1 MTIYA
6 IVQLILFIG
15 LLVTFA
21 KFFGKYI
28 ASVFQE
34 EHVSYPVLSW
44 VENTCY
50 QIGGVNASKEM
61 TWKEYTKDLLYFNVF
76 GFLFLFLVLLFQNIL
91 PLNPE
96 HLPDVANDLAFN
108 IAASFTTNTNWQSYA
123 GETTL
128 SYLSQMIGLT
138 TQNFLSAST
147 GLCALLVLIRG
158 ISRNAMTTVGNFWKD
173 LTRSVVYIFLPLSI
187 FFAIFLLSQGV
198 IQTFSPYVK
207 VITIEK
213 EEQTIPLGPVA
224 SQVAIKQLG
233 TNGGG
238 FFNANSAHP
247 FDNPSPLT
255 NFFQALAILLI
266 PAALV
271 IAYGHMVGSSKEGWT
286 IFCIMLAFWF
296 VSLGFAFLSEHFLT
310 SPYYPNGSWE
320 GKETRFGDFSSILWA
335 VSTTASANGSV
346 NSMLSSL
353 SPIAGGIALLNM
365 QLGEIIFGGVG
376 VGLSGMIMFV
386 LLTVFLSGLMV
397 GKTPEYLGKK
407 IEKNEMQWVMVA
419 ILLPGLLIL
428 LATSICIFMKDE
440 LNHIGNAGPHGL
452 TEVLYTFTSAVV
464 NNGSAFSGFNASTPG
479 YNMILGFLMIL
490 GRLAVII
497 PALAIGGQLAKK
509 KITPLTSG
517 TLGTSSIIFAF
528 MLIGTILIVGGL
540 THFPALTVGPIL
552 ENALMEK
559 GKLF

>member
-1 MTIYA
+1 MTVYA
-6 IVQLILFIG
+6 ILQLTLFIG
-15 LLVTFA
+15 LLVIFSR
-21 KFFGKYI
+21 FFGKYI
-28 ASVFQE
+28 AGVFQDSP
-34 EHVSYPVLSW
+34 VSYPVLSW
-44 VENTCY
+44 VENACY
-50 QIGGVNASKEM
+50 KIGGVNESEEM
-61 TWKEYTKDLLYFNVF
+61 TWKEYTKVLLYFNIF
-76 GFLFLFLVLLFQNIL
+76 GFLFLFLILLFQNIL

-96 HLPDVANDLAFN
+96 HLPSVAKDLAFN

-138 TQNFLSAST
+138 SQNFLSAST

-158 ISRNAMTTVGNFWKD
+158 ISRNSMTTVGNFWKD
-173 LTRSVVYIFLPLSI
+173 LTRSVVYIFLPLSLI
-187 FFAIFLLSQGV
+187 FAVFLLSQGV
-198 IQTFSPYVK
+198 VQTFSPYVN
-207 VITIEK
+207 VVTLEK
-213 EEQTIPLGPVA
+213 EKQTIPLGPVA

-247 FDNPSPLT
+247 FENPSPLT
-255 NFFQALAILLI
+255 NFFETLAILLI

-271 IAYGHMVGSSKEGWT
+271 IAYGHMVGSLKEGWT
-286 IFCIMLAFWF
+286 LFGIMF
-296 VSLGFAFLSEHFLT
+296 VLWLISLGFALYSEYFFT
-310 SPYYPNGSWE
+310 SPYYPQGSWE
-320 GKETRFGDFSSILWA
+320 GKETRFGDFSSILWT
-335 VSTTASANGSV
+335 VNTTTAASGSV
-346 NSMLSSL
+346 NAMLSSL
-353 SPIAGGIALLNM
+353 SPVTGGIALLNM

-407 IEKNEMQWVMVA
+407 IEKNEMQWVMLS

-440 LNHIGNAGPHGL
+440 INNIENAGPHGL
-452 TEVLYTFTSAVV
+452 TELLYTFTSAVV
-464 NNGSAFSGFNASTPG
+464 NNGSAFSGFNAGTPG
-479 YNMILGFLMIL
+479 YNIILGVLMIL

-497 PALAIGGQLAKK
+497 PALAIGGLLAKK

-517 TLGTSSIIFAF
+517 TLGTSSFIFAF

-552 ENALMEK
+552 ENALMEE